1 MKDYTQ
7 LSLRERQQIG
17 TFLDMGYKVQE
28 IAKRI
33 NRHVTTLYR
42 ELARNS
48 KQDGHY
54 TAYYA
59 HNQAQ
64 KRHYRKP
71 M

>member
-17 TFLDMGYKVQE
+17 TFLDMGYKVKE

-48 KQDGHY
+48 RQDGYY
-54 TAYYA
+54 TA
-59 HNQAQ
+59 
-64 KRHYRKP
+64 
-71 M
+71 